1 MNFKRQSYL
10 DNHISKNIALFGEL
24 QPFGI
29 LRITLRFV
37 FCFFGGFFFGVGVG
51 GDVSLFI
58 VGNSEITE
66 QSSSAINKISI
77 YKIYRGNI
85 TSIY

>member
-37 FCFFGGFFFGVGVG
+37 FCFVFCFLVGWG

-66 QSSSAINKISI
+66 QSSSAINKLSV